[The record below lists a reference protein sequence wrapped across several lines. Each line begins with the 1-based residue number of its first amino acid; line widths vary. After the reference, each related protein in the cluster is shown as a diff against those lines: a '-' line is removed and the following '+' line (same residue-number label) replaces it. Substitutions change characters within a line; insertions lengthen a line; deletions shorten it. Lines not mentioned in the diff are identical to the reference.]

1 MGITSA
7 VTRSTG
13 EKIGAARPLK
23 GMLRRLRIRTRRV
36 SGKLEAAKVKAG
48 IEQGSR
54 IPKGARLPVS
64 KNRKKAA
71 EGLARQ
77 HYRVT
82 NTRKDFIDKVTTR
95 LCRENQAV
103 GLEDLTVAGMM
114 QNDRLARAISDI
126 GMGEFARQMVYKAT
140 LYDTKLIESDRWFP
154 SSKKCSVCG
163 FVPIELKLSE
173 RAWTCLNCGAV
184 HDRDT
189 NAGEH
194 LKQLATET
202 ALPVASSA
210 GMQTALAEPLGAYGG
225 CVTPVR
231 HDIRSQRG
239 SGQEEKEALSVT
251 SCDHICAPF
260 R

>member
-1 MGITSA
+1 MDDTLT
-7 VTRSTG
+7 V
-13 EKIGAARPLK
+13 AA
-23 GMLRRLRIRTRRV
+23 
-36 SGKLEAAKVKAG
+36 AAKWLGVTVKSLQRW
-48 IEQGSR
+48 E
-54 IPKGARLPVS
+54 
-64 KNRKKAA
+64 
-71 EGLARQ
+71 
-77 HYRVT
+77 
-82 NTRKDFIDKVTTR
+82 
-95 LCRENQAV
+95 RE

-126 GMGEFARQMVYKAT
+126 GMGEFARQMAYKAT
-140 LYDTKLIESDRWFP
+140 LYDTKLLEADRWFP

-163 FVPIELKLSE
+163 FVPIGLKQSE

-189 NAGEH
+189 KAGEH

-239 SGQEEKEALSVT
+239 SRQEEKEALSVT
-251 SCDHICAPF
+251 LCDHICAPF